1 VHCKPIEATP
11 QEAEN
16 QKTICESP
24 FSAWPIQH
32 GRLAAKGRDY
42 KLVDLENARKLEP
55 NNSDKRGNADGGSNA
70 KHHGAIAVSWERLP
84 LDQRIGKMQA
94 FDGA

>member
-1 VHCKPIEATP
+1 MRA
-11 QEAEN
+11 N
-16 QKTICESP
+16 
-24 FSAWPIQH
+24 W
-32 GRLAAKGRDY
+32 
-42 KLVDLENARKLEP
+42 NP